1 MKKLMFVVFLFVSL
15 VLIAE
20 ETNINESNWISYDGW
35 VTGPGSVDNKYTYLL
50 PFGYKKGRYNPE
62 DATIYWQIY
71 FDNYPLLYETD
82 MGWPVPDAN
91 ETELKYLFFG
101 DTYFFMRDEH
111 QCVMSKTTG
120 PLGSVLLNFNINEDL
135 DLCNSTDVAEI
146 EKKYNFFPSSGTLL
160 NAICYNHCPIVHP
173 EYTEEQCAADCADIS
188 PSCADCINFCINPAN
203 SYVLP
208 YLGSDANFLQCW
220 NFCMFDT
227 VNTYASAGYFLYDGS
242 YFPEDQNEQ
251 IYNNGTSNIFLA
263 ADLHKNGSGNATK
276 YNIKFHHPDRED
288 SGSAQIYSTTD
299 DTHRRSKSIWMNDYE
314 RDFISNPFVGI
325 YPRGYFYACAGAPSD
340 GCTSKKLF
348 VPYSVTS
355 WDFLTPATFCQNAF
369 NRPHIVIPGSEVTEL
384 ELSAGDELKNELE
397 RQKGSIGT
405 GIYDFEDECRLR
417 FSKDPLIPNLIFP
430 YSFPSC
436 ETTDIDNE
444 CYQDPAYPNRNI
456 LWPNLSKMSNMT
468 VIHDISKDILSIDD
482 EEYPAGYIYFMGTG
496 ETEVHTGDFSLTCK
510 TYDTPDIHYYNGANQ
525 NTVTKTTQKAYIARV
540 PAYESEIKC
549 AASYEYFSG
558 MTNGIARWEKD
569 MEKAVPL
576 YGFYPLNVMEA
587 ESIVKHRDLY
597 WMTAR
602 LNETAVT
609 ASHESKKGV
618 VVLASPD
625 AFHWQKVDTI
635 LFQNPD
641 SIRAN
646 YAFFWLPPKMIKTG
660 DNTMPFLYS
669 IWKNHQDPV
678 SGKYT
683 LSGFLNPNLAPQF
696 TRYNLKSGKY
706 KFMEENM
713 TRAFL
718 ADNAEYGYIFLNT
731 IAGNTPE
738 GTKDYPFFFSM
749 PGRIP
754 LPFKTFQNLKNL
766 TYAGLTSNELTA
778 KTEELKNRYA
788 IIEYCYCDDQNEDL
802 CKSSEG
808 FCPPYNDFIETGE
821 PGHDVGNWKII
832 DISDG
837 SFFDEYVWPCKNGN
851 ENIPDYMCN
860 IPFEHGENLPKG
872 IRKTPVWNWW
882 KQIAADHP
890 SWNKDS
896 AKVFLRF
903 SHWRDLEFI
912 PDNYP
917 AINNQ
922 LMENNKLVPFDCSEV
937 LAETDDN
944 DEYPDED
951 ELQDEDEMPD
961 ADADADVDEDLIAK
975 TCKDPS
981 SWRTSK
987 QLTLTYK
994 SFFDRVIDPNINFDL
1009 GLLSPIRLEYLYP
1022 YPVMINDFGKP
1033 GDPAPDI
1040 WDMLVADHFVREFFR
1055 VSSFAYGNSVTMNLM
1070 SGAAATAVIKN
1081 GTMTVYAWGGSEP
1094 PFIPGRNIYGLETL
1108 LYIGTYDPETEV
1120 VTFEQT
1126 TLSETEGSNSP
1137 EFTAGASMVY
1147 DDKNDKIYLIGA
1159 LDKNGTTRIYSLED
1173 DNMRSG
1179 LKTWRS
1185 VTTIDLGRYFRLV
1198 KKSEHE
1204 YFAFGGQ
1211 TGTSTFSKKVYLLDL
1226 NNMASPQALQD
1237 IPTSGLANS
1246 FAAYSEMDQK
1256 LYVFGGLD
1264 ENGASDRFLSYD
1276 IKTNT
1281 WNSINVSGGPGA
1293 GYGGVILVDY
1303 ITETISLGGGVFV
1316 NNEDRNFKWIFDPKI
1331 MTWTKELKSGS
1342 YCLKEA
1348 DSAIQGGIETSGTCV
1363 SFTHPF
1369 YNSFSAGTTVY
1380 SIAGKGN
1387 RLYAGTND
1395 SIKIYDISDPNS
1407 PVLVSSFSTNN
1418 ARVNDLEI
1426 EGDVLFA
1433 ATSKGLYKL
1442 DASDPDELE
1451 QILFVST
1458 GSTSQNEIELY
1469 DGKVYVGDNDGIKI
1483 RDKETLSVLLSANS
1497 GQVYDFAIENGEIA
1511 MFRSSFWN
1519 SGIQFRNAETLVET
1533 AYDYTSC
1540 NDVEVENF
1548 NGKLYLACDNYT
1560 YSFEA
1565 NNGYIYFTQLSGD
1578 KRDLRENYTYNGH
1591 TYTPDGNYIR
1601 LSTNEE
1607 VSAICGNGIVEGD
1620 EVCDGTPI
1628 DCTELDVSGNVS
1640 TNSGFVS
1647 GIAACNQTCDG
1658 YVLDNCTAGNG
1669 GDGW

>member
-1 MKKLMFVVFLFVSL
+1 MKKLVFAIFIFVSF
-15 VLIAE
+15 VLLAD
-20 ETNINESNWISYDGW
+20 ETNRILYDGW
-35 VTGPGSVDNKYTYLL
+35 VTGPGATGENNQVYLL
-50 PFGYKKGRYNPE
+50 PFSYDGYILRSDGIFVRELYYDDRP
-62 DATIYWQIY
+62 I
-71 FDNYPLLYETD
+71 LYETD
-82 MGWPVPDAN
+82 MGWPVPDEEEN
-91 ETELKYLFFG
+91 NLKYLFFG
-101 DTYFFMRDEH
+101 DTYFFMR
-111 QCVMSKTTG
+111 G
-120 PLGSVLLNFNINEDL
+120 PLGRIMSKITDGSETLLNFGVENNNATEIERRYYFSPLGGNYLKAVSYDVCKQNCIQEHGNCNQEQCTIDCVG
-135 DLCNSTDVAEI
+135 DIANRTNYSDCFSYCNSQNPLENEPDI
-146 EKKYNFFPSSGTLL
+146 FDYMNFNPDSK
-160 NAICYNHCPIVHP
+160 
-173 EYTEEQCAADCADIS
+173 EERCK
-188 PSCADCINFCINPAN
+188 NFCK
-203 SYVLP
+203 
-208 YLGSDANFLQCW
+208 
-220 NFCMFDT
+220 FDMIE
-227 VNTYASAGYFLYDGS
+227 TYASSAYFSSDGRNI
-242 YFPEDQNEQ
+242 PENNNKR
-251 IYNNGTSNIFLA
+251 YNNGTSNIFLA
-263 ADLHKNGSGNATK
+263 ASLDKNGTGNATHYK
-276 YNIKFHHPDRED
+276 VNFQTNTGETGGTGESGED
-288 SGSAQIYSTTD
+288 SAQLYSKTED
-299 DTHRRSKSIWMNDYE
+299 NIRRSKSIWKNSYE
-314 RDFISNPFVGI
+314 NGFEGFIGI
-325 YPRGYFYACAGAPSD
+325 YPRGYFYACAGTPD
-340 GCTSKKLF
+340 DECQTKKLF
-348 VPYSVTS
+348 VPYNVNGWNFLNQDIYCKNAASHHIPS
-355 WDFLTPATFCQNAF
+355 DDFFIFPVLQRMKMKFDY
-369 NRPHIVIPGSEVTEL
+369 L
-384 ELSAGDELKNELE
+384 NE
-397 RQKGSIGT
+397 GIGV
-405 GIYDFEDECRLR
+405 GIYNFENECRIK
-417 FSKDPLIPNLIFP
+417 FSNDQLIENPFLP
-430 YSFPSC
+430 RQTCS
-436 ETTDIDNE
+436 TTEIEDA
-444 CYQDPAYPNRNI
+444 CYQNYPNRHI
-456 LWPNLSKMSNMT
+456 LWPNLSKMSNIT
-468 VIHDISKDILSIDD
+468 VIHDISHDILSIDD
-482 EEYPAGYIYFMGTG
+482 EKYPAGYIYFMGTG
-496 ETEVHTGDFSLTCK
+496 EAEVDMDELLSFDCGNSNNAGNDDDDDDGNDDDVDHYEICNDEDEDEESNDNDENHDL
-510 TYDTPDIHYYNGANQ
+510 IH
-525 NTVTKTTQKAYIARV
+525 KTQKAYIARV
-540 PAYESEIKC
+540 PAYESKIKC
-549 AASYEYFSG
+549 AASYEYFAG
-558 MTNGIARWEKD
+558 ITNGIARWSNN
-569 MEKAVPL
+569 MEDAEPL

-597 WMTAR
+597 WMTAP
-602 LNETAVT
+602 LNETT
-609 ASHESKKGV
+609 ATESHENKKGF

-635 LFQNPD
+635 LFDNPERIWLD
-641 SIRAN
+641 
-646 YAFFWLPPKMIKTG
+646 YAFFWLPPKLIKTG

-669 IWKNHQDPV
+669 IWKSN
-678 SGKYT
+678 SNGGKLT
-683 LSGFLNPNLAPQF
+683 LSSFLNDNWNSKF

-738 GTKDYPFFFSM
+738 GTKDYPFFFFM

-754 LPFKTFQNLKNL
+754 LPFKTFQNLENL
-766 TYAGLTSNELTA
+766 TYAGLTSNELEA

-788 IIEYCYCDDQNEDL
+788 IIEYCYCDDQNENL

-808 FCPPYNDFIETGE
+808 FCPPHNDFIETDETGNY
-821 PGHDVGNWKII
+821 VGNWKII
-832 DISDG
+832 DIDDG
-837 SFFDEYVWPCKNGN
+837 SFFDEYVWPCKNEN

-882 KQIAADHP
+882 KQISADYP

-896 AKVFLRF
+896 AKVILRF

-917 AINNQ
+917 EINRQ
-922 LMENNKLVPFDCSEV
+922 LRENNKLIPYDCDGTGSSEI
-937 LAETDDN
+937 
-944 DEYPDED
+944 
-951 ELQDEDEMPD
+951 M
-961 ADADADVDEDLIAK
+961 K
-975 TCKDPS
+975 TCQDPS

-987 QLTLTYK
+987 QLTLTYQ
-994 SFFDRVIDPNINFDL
+994 SFFDRVIDPNITFDL
-1009 GLLSPIRLEYLYP
+1009 GIPHPIRLEYLYP

-1033 GDPAPDI
+1033 GDHVPDI
-1040 WDMLVADHFVREFFR
+1040 WDMLTADHFAREFFK

-1159 LDKNGTTRIYSLED
+1159 LDKKGTTRIYSLED

-1179 LKTWRS
+1179 LKTWGS

-1316 NNEDRNFKWIFDPKI
+1316 NNEDRNFKWIFDPKTA
-1331 MTWTKELKSGS
+1331 TWSKELKSGS
-1342 YCLKEA
+1342 YCLKES

-1363 SFTHPF
+1363 PFTHPF

-1380 SIAGKGN
+1380 SVAGKGE

-1395 SIKIYDISDPNS
+1395 SIKIYDISDTNA

-1426 EGDVLFA
+1426 EADVLYA

-1469 DGKVYVGDNDGIKI
+1469 DGKLYVGDDSGIKI

-1497 GQVYDFAIENGEIA
+1497 GMVYDFAIENGEIA

-1540 NDVEVENF
+1540 NNVEVENF
-1548 NGKLYLACDNYT
+1548 NGKLYLACDNYN

-1578 KRDLRENYTYNGH
+1578 KRDLRENYTYNGY
-1591 TYTPDGNYIR
+1591 TYTPDGNHIR

-1607 VSAICGNGIVEGD
+1607 VPAICGNGIVEGD

-1628 DCTELDVSGNVS
+1628 DCADLDESY
-1640 TNSGFVS
+1640 VS
-1647 GIAACNQTCDG
+1647 GIAACNSTCDG